1 MKKLVAS
8 IISLIISVS
17 DLYADRKIVDL
28 LLNQDPFR
36 EHDSD
41 VTRLKKNGVYPLLQY
56 TGDKSIVLV
65 GGSPTHCGN

>member
-1 MKKLVAS
+1 MKKLVVS
-8 IISLIISVS
+8 IIALIISVS

-41 VTRLKKNGVYPLLQY
+41 VTRLKKNGVYY

-65 GGSPTHCGN
+65 GGSPIHCGN